1 MSLKKSLYLFD
12 AIKQIQSFL
21 PVRCHSVP
29 SKPCN
34 KSKFKI
40 S

>member
-1 MSLKKSLYLFD
+1 MSLKKSLDSFD
-12 AIKQIQSFL
+12 AIRRIQSLL